1 MEKFNDLHCGACGE
15 KFNDI
20 KMLAKHLDICYAA
33 RMLLPLINKVVFFN
47 LDKTGHHTAHFITLL
62 AKNNHLIDRYANC
75 IATEMDTI
83 ERAKIHYELC
93 EKLGLDYNKFRP
105 FESSDIKEVPDKDK
119 CLKILWEALEKE
131 GNKYLNKVVK
141 TNEI

>member
-1 MEKFNDLHCGACGE
+1 MNGWDKQMKTDLHCGACGE

-20 KMLAKHLDICYAA
+20 KMLAKHLDVCYAA
-33 RMLLPLINKVVFFN
+33 KVLLPLINKVVFLK
-47 LDKTGHHTAHFITLL
+47 LDKTGHPAAHFITLL

-75 IATEMDTI
+75 IATEMYTI

-105 FESSDIKEVPDKDK
+105 FESSDIKKIPDKDE
-119 CLKILWEALEKE
+119 CLKILWSALEQE
-131 GNKYLNKVVK
+131 GNNYLK
-141 TNEI
+141 I